1 MRRATAQKLS
11 PRATTQV
18 RSAPGAAVV
27 VGAAPVA
34 LPALVA
40 LLGVLAPVA
49 PVAPV
54 ASASPDVARVGAPR
68 DVGEPPVVGELAR
81 GPTGGVLGGAVPSS
95 RRGAIAEGDP
105 GGGLTRKSGGPS
117 AAGARTIGAGAR
129 TIGAGAANAVVAP
142 PTSGPASS
150 SPPRDR
156 ASTRRT
162 TAGLST
168 SRARMPDAHRAPR
181 AAAPASVVR
190 SR

>member
-105 GGGLTRKSGGPS
+105 GGGLTRTSGGPS
-117 AAGARTIGAGAR
+117 AAGAR

-142 PTSGPASS
+142 PTTGPASS